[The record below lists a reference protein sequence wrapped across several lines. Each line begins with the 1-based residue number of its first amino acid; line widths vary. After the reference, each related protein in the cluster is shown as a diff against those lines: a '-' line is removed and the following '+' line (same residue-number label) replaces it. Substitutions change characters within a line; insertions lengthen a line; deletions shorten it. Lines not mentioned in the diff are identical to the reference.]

1 MGSNKNK
8 EKNMDHYKYHNLSLR
23 NEIYSEVEDLSAKVV
38 KGHKLSNPETVKI
51 AIKHL
56 KTSLNKD
63 LNGSQNKTQKGTI
76 NVKTKQKA

>member
-1 MGSNKNK
+1 M
-8 EKNMDHYKYHNLSLR
+8 M
-23 NEIYSEVEDLSAKVV
+23 DLSTKVV

-63 LNGSQNKTQKGTI
+63 LNGSQEKTQKGTI